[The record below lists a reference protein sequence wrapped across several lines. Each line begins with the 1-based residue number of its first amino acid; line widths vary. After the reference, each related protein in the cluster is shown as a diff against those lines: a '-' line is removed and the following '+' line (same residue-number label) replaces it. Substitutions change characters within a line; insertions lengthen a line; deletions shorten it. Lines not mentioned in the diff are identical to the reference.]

1 MRENENE
8 VVSYIRMIAPS
19 KVKCR
24 NVGVGVKECGL
35 HHHEYRMFPYL
46 VKECRNV
53 SVGVGVKE
61 CGLYH
66 QDETIEMTSKMTDR
80 GWS

>member
-1 MRENENE
+1 MSENENG

-24 NVGVGVKECGL
+24 NVGVGVGVKGCGL

-53 SVGVGVKE
+53 SVGVKE
-61 CGLYH
+61 CGCGC
-66 QDETIEMTSKMTDR
+66 ERMWIAPSE
-80 GWS
+80 